1 MTMYRITKVDLLF
14 NQTLMNSSNTSED
27 GLIHIL
33 DFKSML
39 RPDILTISKP
49 FQWLICGICWIVIV
63 IGSYFRHILYKYLF
77 DQYKQKES
85 RPIDILTL
93 VLTTSHHLAIVLHAI
108 LLTLMVLMDTN
119 VNDIAGNWSCVIS
132 KAIVVFD
139 LSYSD
144 IGIGSLGIAIYRLF
158 YIKFQRFSA
167 NVREMKTCYI
177 ILIGGLAI
185 SVVNVV
191 LVFTNDYQR
200 TADDNCMLVPK
211 RLLLET
217 LDEYEISRGNPSIYP
232 NWQNVREILGFKGL
246 CMNAAELII
255 YIDIFYFIYKHDN
268 SELLRRL
275 LDPSVTRRRNKTNAI
290 TFFGQFCSFVV
301 KVSIVIFF
309 IISTKVQALYMVFV
323 LKYAGFAAM
332 SMVEVFTSNV
342 LRSRFFNV

>member
-1 MTMYRITKVDLLF
+1 MTMYRITKNDLLLDQ
-14 NQTLMNSSNTSED
+14 NLMNSKNNSAD

-33 DFKSML
+33 DSKSMV

-49 FQWLICGICWIVIV
+49 FQWFICVICWIVIV

-93 VLTTSHHLAIVLHAI
+93 VLTTSHHLTIVFHAI
-108 LLTLMVLMDTN
+108 LLTLIVLMNTN
-119 VNDIAGNWSCVIS
+119 VNDILGNWFCVFS
-132 KAIVVFD
+132 KAIVTFD
-139 LSYSD
+139 LFYSV
-144 IGIGSLGIAIYRLF
+144 IGSLGIAIYRLC
-158 YIKFQRFSA
+158 YIKFQIFSA
-167 NVREMKTCYI
+167 NVRDMKTCYI

-191 LVFTNDYQR
+191 LMNSTNDYRR
-200 TADDNCMLVPK
+200 TIEDNCMLVPK
-211 RLLLET
+211 TLFLET

-232 NWQNVREILGFKGL
+232 HWQNVRAILGFEGL

-255 YIDIFYFIYKHDN
+255 YIDIFYHLYKHDN

-275 LDPSVTRRRNKTNAI
+275 LDPSVTSRRNKTNAI

-301 KVSIVIFF
+301 KVSILIFI